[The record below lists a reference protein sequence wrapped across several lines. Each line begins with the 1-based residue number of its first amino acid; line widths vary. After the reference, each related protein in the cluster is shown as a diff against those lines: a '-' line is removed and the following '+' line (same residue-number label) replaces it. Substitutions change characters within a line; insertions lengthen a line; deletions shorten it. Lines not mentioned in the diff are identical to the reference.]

1 MLWRLLSVFVCVLS
15 LSACGGMI
23 ETRIVSSGA
32 GITAPG
38 AILREE
44 APQPA
49 IAAQARLLA
58 AQQLEQRGYTQSE
71 TGALHLHVAFAE
83 RDAAIAV
90 RTKSGDAVRDIA
102 AAKRKKPLQN
112 CADREMRLTI
122 TLTRIA
128 DGAELY
134 RGSAA
139 EYHCK
144 AQASDVVP
152 VLISAALDDLRQ
164 PKGAYS
170 VRRQG
175 LE

>member
-1 MLWRLLSVFVCVLS
+1 MQS
-15 LSACGGMI
+15 L
-23 ETRIVSSGA
+23 EKH
-32 GITAPG
+32 
-38 AILREE
+38 
-44 APQPA
+44 
-49 IAAQARLLA
+49 
-58 AQQLEQRGYTQSE
+58 GYGQSE
-71 TGALHLHVAFAE
+71 TGGLQLHVAFAE
-83 RDAAIAV
+83 RDAAIGV
-90 RTKSGDAVRDIA
+90 KTKSGDAVRDIA
-102 AAKRKKPLQN
+102 AAKRKKPLQS

-144 AQASDVVP
+144 AQAPDVVP
-152 VLISAALDDLRQ
+152 VLVNAALGDLAR

-170 VRRQG
+170 IKRQG